1 LPILHLNGHKIA
13 NPTLLDRIP
22 KSELISLF
30 VGYGYEPILVDGS
43 DPGKMHPEFAAALDS
58 CYERIKKIKAEA
70 NATNTET
77 RLNKKT
83 RTKAEHSSHAVKL
96 QRPIWPMIILR
107 TPKGWTG
114 PRIVDGKTVE
124 GSHRAHQVP
133 MSSPAENTSHLPIL
147 EQWLRS
153 YKPEELFDSNGSIV
167 PELKELVV
175 PPELRMSANRYTNP
189 SVKPLI
195 LPDFTPYAV
204 QFDTRGSVK
213 VGDCAVFG
221 EYLAAV
227 VKANEPT
234 KNFRIFG
241 PDETQSNRL
250 GAVFKVTKKQFM
262 GEIDETTDEHMA
274 QYGRVMEMLSEH
286 TCEGWLEG
294 YILTGGH
301 GLLNSYEAFIHI
313 ISSMFNQHAK
323 WIKMIKEIPWRNRLA
338 GLNILLAS
346 HVWRQDHNG
355 FTHQDPG
362 FLNHVM
368 TKKSA
373 YVRVYLPPDANCL
386 LWVMHRCFNSY
397 DRVNVVVAGKHPS
410 PQWLS
415 MDEAKVHCK
424 LGLSAW
430 EWASNDRGH
439 SPDVIMACAG
449 DVPTLEALAATLI
462 LRKSLPKL
470 RVRFVNVVNLM
481 KLFKPEEHEWGISH
495 DDFDSLFTK
504 DKPVVFNFHG
514 YPHLIHE
521 LVFGRHNQ
529 NFSVK
534 GYIEEGRHYILCL
547 MLSSILVKVIISFST
562 YIICL

>member
-1 LPILHLNGHKIA
+1 
-13 NPTLLDRIP
+13 
-22 KSELISLF
+22 
-30 VGYGYEPILVDGS
+30 VDGS

-58 CYERIKKIKAEA
+58 CYEKILKIKTEA
-70 NATNTET
+70 NSTDTT
-77 RLNKKT
+77 RPNKKSK
-83 RTKAEHSSHAVKL
+83 TKVDMSTSVGKMK
-96 QRPIWPMIILR
+96 RPIWPMIILR

-114 PRIVDGKTVE
+114 PRVVDGKTIE

-133 MSSPAENTSHLPIL
+133 MSSPAENPSHLPIL

-153 YKPEELFDSNGSIV
+153 YKPEDLFDSNGSLI
-167 PELKELVV
+167 PELQALVV
-175 PPELRMSANRYTNP
+175 PPELKMSANPYTNP
-189 SVKPLI
+189 SVRPLI
-195 LPDFTPYAV
+195 LPDFTPFAV
-204 QFDTRGSVK
+204 QFDRRGAVK
-213 VGDCAVFG
+213 VGDCEVFG

-227 VKANEPT
+227 VEANEPM

-262 GEIDETTDEHMA
+262 GEIDETKDEHLA

-338 GLNILLAS
+338 
-346 HVWRQDHNG
+346 
-355 FTHQDPG
+355 DPG
-362 FLNHVM
+362 FLNHVV

-373 YVRVYLPPDANCL
+373 YVRIYLPPDANCL
-386 LWVMHRCFNSY
+386 LWVMNRCFNSY

-424 LGLSAW
+424 LGMSAW

-449 DVPTLEALAATLI
+449 DVPTLEALAATYI

-481 KLFKPEEHEWGISH
+481 KLFLPEDHEWGISH
-495 DDFDSLFTK
+495 EDFDSLFTK

-521 LVFGRHNQ
+521 LLFGRNNQ
-529 NFSVK
+529 NFTVK
-534 GYIEEGRHYILCL
+534 GYIEEGKSCFCL
-547 MLSSILVKVIISFST
+547 
-562 YIICL
+562 